1 MKVKSLL
8 TVACLAATMSA
19 SAVYPIYVRDSGDS
33 YNKETGVW
41 SFGGHMSYEFTPGTQ
56 DNEAAKPY
64 YGDPLVNE
72 DGSIT
77 FTRVEG
83 GGCWIRTKKLTEP
96 CPMEYVI
103 FAFDYKTNSEIN
115 DIVIFHH
122 EYAGRNDVDITS
134 GKMLTVSD
142 EFQTVY
148 LPFNRGLNGWGS
160 EEDYTKNYL
169 WISTNDPN
177 GAVEGWQ
184 LSVKNL
190 RMLTMDEAAAE
201 CQSAVGDIIDGFRV
215 PNADLSADF
224 DENMGTTVYV
234 RPEDSGDTTYPNPL
248 FWTSNMI
255 KPLPL
260 TAGKLQVEY
269 KLYGPAVRGTVW
281 LTAKNIGN
289 KLTFEGSEEGQTPDD
304 MYEQPWK
311 IAEADLTE
319 DIKEAGWAQ
328 TFGSNDWL
336 QIQVHDMKPLN
347 EDGEGNMLWVKSVKW
362 INSNKGESGVAEL
375 GVAERPADNRVF
387 NMMGVEVKGE
397 LAPGL
402 YIRNL
407 SLIHI

>member
-1 MKVKSLL
+1 
-8 TVACLAATMSA
+8 
-19 SAVYPIYVRDSGDS
+19 
-33 YNKETGVW
+33 
-41 SFGGHMSYEFTPGTQ
+41 
-56 DNEAAKPY
+56 
-64 YGDPLVNE
+64 
-72 DGSIT
+72 
-77 FTRVEG
+77 
-83 GGCWIRTKKLTEP
+83 
-96 CPMEYVI
+96 
-103 FAFDYKTNSEIN
+103 
-115 DIVIFHH
+115 
-122 EYAGRNDVDITS
+122 
-134 GKMLTVSD
+134 
-142 EFQTVY
+142 
-148 LPFNRGLNGWGS
+148 
-160 EEDYTKNYL
+160 
-169 WISTNDPN
+169 
-177 GAVEGWQ
+177 
-184 LSVKNL
+184 
-190 RMLTMDEAAAE
+190 
-201 CQSAVGDIIDGFRV
+201 
-215 PNADLSADF
+215 
-224 DENMGTTVYV
+224 
-234 RPEDSGDTTYPNPL
+234 
-248 FWTSNMI
+248 MI

-402 YIRNL
+402 YIRNGKKF
-407 SLIHI
+407 IVK